1 MWLNFFC
8 SDQYCFLKC
17 LKISSQVMHW
27 LYLLPNLRCDLTTC
41 FDFVLFQDEETC
53 RIVVTQDL
61 SSRPPTA
68 ILLANVPE
76 PLSLAAAEESPAV
89 RDAVEMLPSLTAPPP
104 PSPQTTTVVVTSQ
117 PPPEI
122 SIPLS
127 TATVI
132 ERTLPQELTESNM
145 SGR

>member
-1 MWLNFFC
+1 M
-8 SDQYCFLKC
+8 QE
-17 LKISSQVMHW
+17 
-27 LYLLPNLRCDLTTC
+27 
-41 FDFVLFQDEETC
+41 EETC

-76 PLSLAAAEESPAV
+76 PLALAAAEESPAV

-104 PSPQTTTVVVTSQ
+104 PPPQATTVVVTSQ
-117 PPPEI
+117 PPPPEL
-122 SIPLS
+122 SLPLT